1 MRFYDI
7 TITDQ
12 TGNTITLDGVDG
24 PVPMHWASHKNG
36 VMVPGALNVEWDV
49 PTAAMDTPVG
59 DSYVKIWG
67 IDLLTLNRVSNLR
80 WQNITIQAGMQSGLP
95 LATEQA
101 QAKPARNGIIFQG
114 TILQPYGNWQ
124 GVEQS
129 LDFVVTTQIKSV
141 PTDIPSLKKLLVFD
155 CAPNQSFAS
164 ALQKT
169 VSDAKIVSSINIDPR
184 LVASERITF
193 SADNAGRFGQQIAEQ
208 SINVL
213 NDPTYSG
220 VKMVK
225 TASGYDFVDQSF
237 TKTGIPV
244 LFNDLIGQPTWIQ
257 YLVLQLKL
265 VMRSDIKV
273 GDTIILPKNTNII
286 QQAKAFNP
294 SENLEFTGTAWVQQ
308 VRHVANFRQADANS
322 WVTVIDVII
331 NQKK

>member
-24 PVPMHWASHKNG
+24 PVTMHWSSHKNG

-141 PTDIPSLKKLLVFD
+141 PTDTPSLKKLLVFD

-169 VSDAKIVSSINIDPR
+169 VSDAKIASSINIDPR

-237 TKTGIPV
+237 TKAGIPV